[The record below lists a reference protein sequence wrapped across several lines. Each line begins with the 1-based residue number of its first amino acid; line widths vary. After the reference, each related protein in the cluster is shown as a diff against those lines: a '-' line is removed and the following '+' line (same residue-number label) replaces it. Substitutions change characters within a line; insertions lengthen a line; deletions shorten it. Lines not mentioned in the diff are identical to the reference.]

1 MQEVGHYLRYASSRG
16 WRSCV
21 FNRRGHA
28 GVPLTSAKFNIVG
41 DASDAVTMVQSVQ
54 ARYPGA
60 HITMVG
66 ISAGCGLLMSYLG
79 SQDNCPI
86 RAAVALCPAYDIQRA
101 FR

>member
-1 MQEVGHYLRYASSRG
+1 MRTATSRG

-28 GVPLTSAKFNIVG
+28 GLGLTSPRFNVVG
-41 DASDAVTMVQSVQ
+41 DPEDTRVMVDKVRARHPASSYIA
-54 ARYPGA
+54 
-60 HITMVG
+60 MVG

-79 SQDNCPI
+79 SEVRPRVQ
-86 RAAVALCPAYDIQRA
+86 AAVALCPAYDIGRA